1 MLDLTPEEISVY
13 REQAIKRLKLSLPER
28 TRLQN
33 LAWEEARRVADLLR
47 ERFKTTRMAVFG
59 SLVHPGCFTKWSD
72 IDMAV
77 WGLASEDSLR
87 ALGAAI
93 DAGSPFEINLVD
105 INTARH
111 SLLSVIEKEGIDI

>member
-33 LAWEEARRVADLLR
+33 LAWEEARRVAELLR
-47 ERFKTTRMAVFG
+47 ERFKPTRMAVFG